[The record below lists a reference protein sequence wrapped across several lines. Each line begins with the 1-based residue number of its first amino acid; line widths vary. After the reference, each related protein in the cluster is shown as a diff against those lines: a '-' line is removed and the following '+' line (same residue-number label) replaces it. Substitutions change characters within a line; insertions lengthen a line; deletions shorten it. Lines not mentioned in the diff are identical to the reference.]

1 MNTVKQDDEFDLI
14 QLVEVLWAGKLV
26 ILALVSLSVAIGFSF
41 TVYKKKSIP
50 EPHFVVSAPYSVNLF
65 RHLDSQIC
73 REQFNYDAVSIAFV
87 SQEQRKDLD
96 CVRKRMS
103 TDLEILAEP
112 QWSSNRF
119 IEQEWAAAG
128 LDLNVLKPDCPTA
141 FCLSIITRS
150 PLDPNIYNAQLQGY
164 NEILTE
170 GVVKEIKSELSFQF
184 EQNSNAVI
192 ASEAYAENILA

>member
-26 ILALVSLSVAIGFSF
+26 ILALVSLSVYWVFF
-41 TVYKKKSIP
+41 HRYKKKSIP
-50 EPHFVVSAPYSVNLF
+50 EPHFVVSAPYSQLIQALRFSN
-65 RHLDSQIC
+65 S

-128 LDLNVLKPDCPTA
+128 LDLNVLKPDCPTHLP
-141 FCLSIITRS
+141 F
-150 PLDPNIYNAQLQGY
+150 YNY
-164 NEILTE
+164 S
-170 GVVKEIKSELSFQF
+170 VSS
-184 EQNSNAVI
+184 
-192 ASEAYAENILA
+192 